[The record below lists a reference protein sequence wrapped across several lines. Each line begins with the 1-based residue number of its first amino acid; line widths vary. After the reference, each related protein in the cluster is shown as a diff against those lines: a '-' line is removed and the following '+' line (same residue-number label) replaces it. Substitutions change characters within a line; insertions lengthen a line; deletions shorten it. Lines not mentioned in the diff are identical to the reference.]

1 MTATEQARKRR
12 DQIASV
18 DQHLTECHAHIKR
31 AENWIEDGNHLH
43 SGKYL
48 PVNHPVFSRD
58 RKNQLLKLL

>member
-48 PVNHPVFSRD
+48 PVNHPVFS
-58 RKNQLLKLL
+58 